1 MKISTVRRLDDSLT
15 TFDPCVKLKLE
26 RESLVFEENGNYW
39 IFVRMMEKREIKSGG
54 DGIDIVVND
63 RVS

>member
-1 MKISTVRRLDDSLT
+1 MT

-26 RESLVFEENGNYW
+26 RESLVFGENGNYW

>member
-39 IFVRMMEKREIKSGG
+39 IFVRMMEEREIKSGG

>member
-1 MKISTVRRLDDSLT
+1 MDDSLT

-39 IFVRMMEKREIKSGG
+39 IFVRMMEEREIKSGG